1 MSVAVLNFCILL
13 PFQLHPEQ
21 HPDMDT
27 LIASWSD
34 KLLSGKLFKPS
45 HLATGRAKVGERAPQ
60 AKLEP
65 LCPSVSLAELALV
78 LLLGH

>member
-1 MSVAVLNFCILL
+1 
-13 PFQLHPEQ
+13 
-21 HPDMDT
+21 MDT

-34 KLLSGKLFKPS
+34 KLVSGKLFKPS

-60 AKLEP
+60 AKFEQ